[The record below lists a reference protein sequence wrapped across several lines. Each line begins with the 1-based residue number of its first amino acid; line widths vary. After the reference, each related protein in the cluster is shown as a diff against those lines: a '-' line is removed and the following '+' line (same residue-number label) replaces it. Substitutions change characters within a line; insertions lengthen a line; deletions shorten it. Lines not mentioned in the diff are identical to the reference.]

1 MTRAPRRALMVS
13 RAEVLENLKK
23 LDSVSTGGIKVCIP
37 DARKAQYELVL
48 EGLIGASAL
57 CNHSDSHPSDVES
70 ISLAQLLGVEDKG
83 QVGLVPAV
91 FLVSNIMSI
100 RKVKKGQGVS
110 YGGTFVYEQ
119 DSRLGLV
126 PVGFADG
133 IDRKLSG
140 QLAGELVYKSLFGRE
155 VRVPANAVGRIAMD
169 SVSIDLHGKDRVKQ
183 GCTVEF
189 FREGSSLTIA
199 DAAALLG
206 ISSAEFALRLSERSD
221 VILCP

>member
-1 MTRAPRRALMVS
+1 MVS
-13 RAEVLENLKK
+13 RARVLENLKR
-23 LDSVSTGGIKVCIP
+23 LSSAGSNPFKVCIP
-37 DARKAQYELVL
+37 DARKAQYIPVL
-48 EGLIGASAL
+48 ASLLSSDAL
-57 CNHSDSHPSDVES
+57 CNHSGSHPSEVAS
-70 ISLAQLLGVEDKG
+70 ASLAQVLGVEETD
-83 QVGLVPAV
+83 GLSLLPAV

-100 RKVKKGQGVS
+100 RNVKKGQGVS
-110 YGGTFVYEQ
+110 YGATFVYEQ

-140 QLAGELVYKSLFGRE
+140 QLAGELVYKSWLGRE
-155 VRVPANAVGRIAMD
+155 VRVPAKAVGRIAMD
-169 SVSIDLHGKDRVKQ
+169 SVSIDLHAKNAVKS

-189 FREGSSLTIA
+189 FREGSDLTIA

-206 ISSAEFALRLSERSD
+206 ISTSEFALRLSERSE